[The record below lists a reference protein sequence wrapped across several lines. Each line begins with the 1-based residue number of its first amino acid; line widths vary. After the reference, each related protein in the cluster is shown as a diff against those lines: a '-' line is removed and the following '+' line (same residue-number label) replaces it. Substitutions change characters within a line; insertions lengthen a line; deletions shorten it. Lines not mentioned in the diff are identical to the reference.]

1 MTFLFRN
8 LSLFAQDTW
17 RITPRLTLTYGLR
30 WDVDF
35 APSSLSGPSIP
46 AVSGYNLKDFSQ
58 LAIAP
63 SGTPVFKTTYGN
75 LAPRFGVAYQ
85 LSQNQQWSSVL
96 RGGFGVFYDLVSSE
110 TGNLL
115 GAGNPPFGASNFFSG
130 TFPYTPAQIAPPT
143 IPTGGSLSQLYAFNP
158 NLKLPYTLEW
168 NVAFEQALG
177 REQTLSASYIGAA
190 GKRLLQTSVI
200 VSPATSP
207 TLIGS
212 FIDNTATSTYDA
224 LQIQFQRRVSH
235 GLQMLASY
243 TWSHSIDDGSAGSP
257 GLQSNLGVPGS
268 ENQNR
273 ASSDFDI
280 RHAFSAGIT
289 YDVPA
294 PRFNAFTDA
303 ILHGW
308 SLQSIIQA
316 RSAPPVDIS
325 DFNFSFFNNGV
336 LASIRPDEVTGQP
349 FYLHG
354 SQYPGGKAFNP
365 AAFMNPPVDPNTGF
379 PLRQGNTPR
388 NFLRGFGATQWD
400 FAVHRDF
407 PIHESLKLQFRAE
420 MFNVLNHPNF
430 GQPSGTFGQTRFGE
444 STQML
449 GQSLAGQSLG
459 NGGFDPLYQI
469 GGPRSVQ
476 FALKVMF

>member
-8 LSLFAQDTW
+8 LGVFAQDTW
-17 RITPRLTLTYGLR
+17 RIAPRLTLTYGFR
-30 WDVDF
+30 WEVDF
-35 APSSLSGPSIP
+35 APSSLRGPSIP
-46 AVSGYNLKDFSQ
+46 AVTGYNLNDFSQ

-115 GAGNPPFGASNFFSG
+115 GAGDPPFKASNFFAG

-143 IPTGGSLSQLYAFNP
+143 IPTVGSLSQLYAFNP

-190 GKRLLQTSVI
+190 GGRLLQTSVI
-200 VSPATSP
+200 DFPPTSP
-207 TLIGS
+207 TLLGS
-212 FIDNTATSTYDA
+212 FIDNTATADYDA
-224 LQIQFQRRVSH
+224 LQIQFQRRLSH
-235 GLQMLASY
+235 GLQTLASY

-257 GLQSNLGVPGS
+257 GLQSNLGVPGN

-280 RHAFSAGIT
+280 RHAFSAAIT

-294 PRFNAFTDA
+294 PKLNAFADA
-303 ILHGW
+303 ILRGW

-316 RSAPPVDIS
+316 RSGPPVDIS
-325 DFNFSFFNNGV
+325 DANFSFLENGV
-336 LASIRPDEVTGQP
+336 LASIRPDEVPGEP
-349 FYLHG
+349 FYLYG

-365 AAFMNPPVDPNTGF
+365 AAFMDPPVDPSTGL
-379 PLRQGNTPR
+379 PIRQGNTPR

-407 PIHESLKLQFRAE
+407 PVRESVKLQFRAE

-430 GQPSGTFGQTRFGE
+430 GQPSGTWPEGGFGE
-444 STQML
+444 SSQML
-449 GQSLAGQSLG
+449 GASLAGQSLG
-459 NGGFDPLYQI
+459 NGGFNPLYQI
-469 GGPRSVQ
+469 GGPRSIQV
-476 FALKVMF
+476 ALKLIF